1 TYNRRESIEPKR
13 PKKTGTYRRNP
24 KSSSRKRPEAEW
36 LQVPVPALVDQA
48 ALREVRARL
57 KSHKL
62 TSMRNTQDEYLL
74 RTLVTCGECGW
85 RMECARQQPKGT
97 PYEYFYYNCRHAD
110 RLEGGPAQR
119 CTAKRVRR
127 DELDAVVWDA
137 ITTWVQSPRMLL
149 QEVEAWRA
157 SRAGA

>member
-1 TYNRRESIEPKR
+1 
-13 PKKTGTYRRNP
+13 
-24 KSSSRKRPEAEW
+24 
-36 LQVPVPALVDQA
+36 
-48 ALREVRARL
+48 
-57 KSHKL
+57 
-62 TSMRNTQDEYLL
+62 LL

-85 RMECARQQPKGT
+85 RMECAHQQPKGT

-157 SRAGA
+157 SRAGAEQAARDRTRLEAAERQLGEQVERLVDAYQRGALSVDELKTRRDRLEASRDAARARIDELAGEEMDR